1 DLLNSPAPNRVRQ
14 AEPGE
19 FTLRA
24 FLAGKLD
31 LTQAEAVHGIIDA
44 AAPDDLQ
51 TALAQLAGGLGHPLA
66 QLRSDLLDLLADL
79 EAGLDFVDEDI
90 EFVSR
95 EAARTRIES
104 GQQTLVKLAEQL
116 QTRALH
122 DRPLRVALVGPPNV
136 GKSSLWNALL
146 GENRALVSPVPGT
159 TRDYLI
165 GRYSANRC
173 TLELIDTA
181 GLGTAQDA
189 LDAAAQTLGTAAAAQ
204 ADLVLDCYLDSPPAP
219 QAHHWPLR
227 MQADEAPGSGPPLA
241 VSVRH
246 PHGLDALRAALAAYA
261 QTHRQSA
268 LASSV
273 ARCEHHLHTATAAIM
288 ELQSLLQHEEP
299 VELLVVPLREALDA
313 IGAMTGA
320 VHTNDLLDRIFSR
333 FCIGK

>member
-1 DLLNSPAPNRVRQ
+1 MIPHPEDTIVARATPAGPAPRATVRLSGPGSFAALATHFSPLPSDARPRRLLRGVLQLSGVPTPVPAMVLGFRAPHSYTGQDVVEIHLIGAPPLVDRLQADLLNSPAPNRVRQ

-19 FTLRA
+19 YTLRA

-159 TRDYLI
+159 TRDYL
-165 GRYSANRC
+165 
-173 TLELIDTA
+173 
-181 GLGTAQDA
+181 
-189 LDAAAQTLGTAAAAQ
+189 
-204 ADLVLDCYLDSPPAP
+204 
-219 QAHHWPLR
+219 
-227 MQADEAPGSGPPLA
+227 
-241 VSVRH
+241 
-246 PHGLDALRAALAAYA
+246 
-261 QTHRQSA
+261 
-268 LASSV
+268 
-273 ARCEHHLHTATAAIM
+273 
-288 ELQSLLQHEEP
+288 
-299 VELLVVPLREALDA
+299 
-313 IGAMTGA
+313 
-320 VHTNDLLDRIFSR
+320 
-333 FCIGK
+333 